1 MKKFFCVLCGIC
13 LFYMGYA
20 QEKEVKAVIETNLG
34 NMIVKLYNDTPN
46 HRDNFVRL
54 AKAGHYDGS
63 LFYRV
68 IKNFVIQGGS
78 SDSKKAIKGAATMS
92 PRTRIPPKM
101 TPTPSS
107 QIVRRAL
114 LPTP

>member
-54 AKAGHYDGS
+54 AKAGPVSYTH
-63 LFYRV
+63 L
-68 IKNFVIQGGS
+68 
-78 SDSKKAIKGAATMS
+78 T
-92 PRTRIPPKM
+92 
-101 TPTPSS
+101 
-107 QIVRRAL
+107 
-114 LPTP
+114 LPTIRLV